1 MSNPSSGSNS
11 NATDS
16 VRYQRLV
23 EVLHLALKKAR
34 SQLDVEEVVKDCYGN
49 DNVAVFQPLLEGV
62 LEQAQSE
69 VTTSTLAH
77 YTEAQVHAKLRRL
90 DAVIRKLEREKAA
103 RQRQMERDQ
112 ASAETALA
120 QAQLPEG
127 VTAQDWVQ
135 YRAYQ
140 RLMQEKEALEEEI
153 AAEEAAVAEL
163 EAAQQEQAS
172 TTGKGVEDMQAFKE
186 KLEKSADLCSTVH

>member
-1 MSNPSSGSNS
+1 MTNPSSISSSNT
-11 NATDS
+11 TDS

-23 EVLHLALKKAR
+23 EVLHLALKKSR
-34 SQLDVEEVVKDCYGN
+34 SQLDVEEVVKECYGN

-77 YTEAQVHAKLRRL
+77 CTSSQVDVKLQRL
-90 DAVIRKLEREKAA
+90 DSAIRTLDRETVA
-103 RQRQMERDQ
+103 RQRQMERDK
-112 ASAETALA
+112 ASAEAALA

-135 YRAYQ
+135 YQAYQ
-140 RLMQEKEALEEEI
+140 RLMEEKKALEEEI

-163 EAAQQEQAS
+163 EAAQQQQAS
-172 TTGKGVEDMQAFKE
+172 TTGKGVEEMQAFKE